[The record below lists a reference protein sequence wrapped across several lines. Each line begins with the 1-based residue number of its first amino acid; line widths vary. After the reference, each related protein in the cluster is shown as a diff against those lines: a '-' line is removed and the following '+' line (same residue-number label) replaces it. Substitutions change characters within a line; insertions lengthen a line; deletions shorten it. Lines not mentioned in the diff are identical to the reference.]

1 MSDKKFIRSVNDL
14 LESIEFTN
22 LKRENFAFRGQVN
35 EDWDITSTIMRK
47 SDGSLQDFRKSKE
60 IEYASLKSLLQG
72 QKSDFCRTYHPIEHL
87 MHLQHLAIPTRLID
101 WTRDILVALF
111 FACYDKNNTFKDK
124 HGKIFLLLI
133 IENEFKNFD
142 LFYEKENISFKKHN
156 IQLIQKSLMNDLMQL
171 KEIKI
176 IEPMLKN
183 PRMRIQDGIFTLIPL
198 WKSNEKIGHCKSFNE
213 MLKEIKKPLLEHYI
227 HKDYKKEILIE
238 LEEMF
243 GISEES
249 LFINSKTIL
258 EEEEKSMKI
267 LDEDLEY
274 IEKLFLNRKV

>member
-1 MSDKKFIRSVNDL
+1 MSEKKFIRSVNDL

-35 EDWDITSTIMRK
+35 EDWDITSTIMRN

-60 IEYASLKSLLQG
+60 IEYASIKSLLQG
-72 QKSDFCRTYHPIEHL
+72 NKSKFCRTYHPIEHL

-111 FACYDKNNTFKDK
+111 FACYDKNNLFTDQ

-142 LFYEKENISFKKHN
+142 LFYEKENIAFKKHN
-156 IQLIQKSLMNDLMQL
+156 IQLIQKSLMDDLMQL
-171 KEIKI
+171 SEIKI

-183 PRMRIQDGIFTLIPL
+183 PRMRIQDGIFTLTPL
-198 WKSNEKIGHCKSFNE
+198 WKSDEKIGHCKSFNE

-227 HKDYKKEILIE
+227 HKDDKENILTE
-238 LEEMF
+238 LEEKF
-243 GISEES
+243 GISEQS

-258 EEEEKSMKI
+258 EEEKKSI
-267 LDEDLEY
+267 NVLNEDIKY
-274 IEKLFLNRKV
+274 IEKLFSNRKS